1 MRTTDAAVVLGAAT
15 GGQSRPGFLRV
26 GADERYLIVNADDFG
41 LSPSVNRGL
50 IEAREEGI
58 DTSTS
63 FMVRWSVAATTDAAA
78 NGGRNAAPASFRK
91 PYG

>member
-78 NGGRNAAPASFRK
+78 NGARNAAPASLRK

>member
-15 GGQSRPGFLRV
+15 GGQSRPEFLRV
-26 GADERYLIVNADDFG
+26 GADKRYLIVNADDFG
-41 LSPSVNRGL
+41 LSPSVNRGV

-58 DTSTS
+58 DTS

-78 NGGRNAAPASFRK
+78 NSARNAAPASLRK